1 MRSSFKPVHLKKA
14 NEVLSKHLNAAQAYA
29 NANQEYKKEVL
40 KRPTLWEKF
49 LALVKRGV

>member
-14 NEVLSKHLNAAQAYA
+14 NEVLSKHLSEAKAHAD
-29 NANQEYKKEVL
+29 ANQEYKKEVF

-49 LALVKRGV
+49 RALVKG

>member
-14 NEVLSKHLNAAQAYA
+14 NETLSKYLSAAEAYA
-29 NANQEYKKEVL
+29 NTNEVYKKEVF

-49 LALVKRGV
+49 RAFVKR